1 MILEKLLVGAIETNC
16 YIIGC
21 ERTLEGLIID
31 PGADGEKILKIV
43 KAKNLNIKY
52 IINTHAHIDHIGANK
67 YLKETLNAEICIHE
81 EDIKFLKDPALNL
94 SAFMPPDLQDDY
106 LPFPQPDI
114 VLNEDSRL
122 KIGDLEALILH
133 TPGHTPGGISIVM
146 HPAPARKGGVNG
158 CVFTGD
164 ALFSGS
170 IGRSDFPLADEITLI
185 NGIKNKLFKLPEK
198 FRVYPGH
205 GASSTI
211 GKEKRENPY
220 LQ

>member
-1 MILEKLLVGAIETNC
+1 MILEQLLVGAIETNC
-16 YIIGC
+16 YIVGC
-21 ERTLEGLIID
+21 EQTLEGLIID
-31 PGADGEKILKIV
+31 PGADAEKILKIV
-43 KAKNLNIKY
+43 KEKNLNIKY

-67 YLKETLNAEICIHE
+67 YLKETLNSKICMHE
-81 EDIKFLKDPALNL
+81 EDIKFLKDPNLNL
-94 SAFMPPDLQDDY
+94 SAFVPQDLQGDC
-106 LPFPQPDI
+106 LPFPHPDI
-114 VLNEDSRL
+114 ALNKDSQL
-122 KIGDLEALILH
+122 KIGNLKALILH
-133 TPGHTPGGISIVM
+133 TAGHTPGSISIVID
-146 HPAPARKGGVNG
+146 K

-170 IGRSDFPLADEITLI
+170 IGRTDFPLADETTLI

-220 LQ
+220 LL